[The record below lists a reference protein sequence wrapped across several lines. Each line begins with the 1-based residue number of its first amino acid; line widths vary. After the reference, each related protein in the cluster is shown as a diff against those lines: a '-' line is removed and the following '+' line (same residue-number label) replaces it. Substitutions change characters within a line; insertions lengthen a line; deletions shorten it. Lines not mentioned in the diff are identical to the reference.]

1 MAHSSWYQPTAD
13 AAGVPP
19 QVAERAV
26 EWLLELQTQPL
37 APATLEAW
45 EAWRRAHPDHER
57 AWRRIES
64 VRGRLQGLAS
74 PVNAAIA
81 QAALTPAPSGNR
93 RQAIKTLALLVVGG
107 SVAWGLSRTEP
118 WQQWRADLRTGI
130 GQQRRLVLED
140 GSQLALNTDT
150 TVNLAFSAEERR
162 LRLISGELLV
172 TTGKAGGG
180 RPFLVETAQ
189 GLAYALGT
197 RYAVR
202 QREGR
207 TEVSVWEGAVRLVP
221 RQAAQEVLV
230 LQAGQQAAFS
240 AQGVGD
246 VTTADETRMAWTDGV
261 IVARGMRLDAF
272 LAELGRYTTDRLN
285 CAPSVGGV
293 RISGSYPVADSDAVI
308 ATLAAALG
316 LQAQLRQRFWG
327 GRQWYLAPS
336 PDAF

>member
-13 AAGVPP
+13 AADVPP
-19 QVAERAV
+19 QVAERAL

-45 EAWRRAHPDHER
+45 EAWRSAHPDHER

-64 VRGRLQGLAS
+64 VRGRLQALAS
-74 PVNAAIA
+74 PVNAALA

-93 RQAIKTLALLVVGG
+93 RQAIKTLALLVFGG
-107 SVAWGLSRTEP
+107 GVAWGLTRSEP
-118 WQQWRADLRTGI
+118 WQQWRADLRTDI

-140 GSQLALNTDT
+140 GSQLVLNTHSA
-150 TVNLAFSAEERR
+150 VNLAFSAEERR

-202 QREGR
+202 QRAGR

-221 RQAAQEVLV
+221 RQAAQQALV

-272 LAELGRYTTDRLN
+272 LAELGRYTTDRLS
-285 CAPSVGGV
+285 CAPAVGGV

-327 GRQWYLAPS
+327 ARQWYLAPS
-336 PDAF
+336 PDA